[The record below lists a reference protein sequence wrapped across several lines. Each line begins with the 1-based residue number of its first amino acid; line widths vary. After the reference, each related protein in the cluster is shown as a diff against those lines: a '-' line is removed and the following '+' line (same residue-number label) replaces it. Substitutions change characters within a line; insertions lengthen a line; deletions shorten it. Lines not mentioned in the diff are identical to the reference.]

1 MASSIN
7 TYNINKIYDTWQS
20 RGSDC
25 APRSGAKELSPVLP
39 LDRVTL
45 SKQALGDRADQ
56 RQSIPGLSDE
66 QNLSED
72 QKQQVKELKKRDA
85 DVKSHEQA
93 HMASGGGLVQGG
105 ASFEYQNGPDGRM
118 YAVGGEVKI
127 DMSPERT
134 PEATIRKMQQVR
146 RAALAPAEPSGT
158 DRAVAAQASQIE
170 TQARAELS
178 EKNRPYASN
187 GDDTAPSSTR
197 AAGASH
203 GYAPNGDAAAYQ
215 PGGQRID
222 LII

>member
-1 MASSIN
+1 MTSAIN
-7 TYNINKIYDTWQS
+7 TYGINKIYDGWQS
-20 RGSDC
+20 RGGDC
-25 APRSGAKELSPVLP
+25 APRSGQKELSPVLP
-39 LDRVTL
+39 VDRVTL
-45 SKQALGDRADQ
+45 SRQALGEQAGQ
-56 RQSIPGLSDE
+56 RQAASGLSGE
-66 QNLSED
+66 QNLNEE

-85 DVKSHEQA
+85 EVKSHEQA

-127 DMSPERT
+127 DMSRERT

-170 TQARAELS
+170 AQARVELS
-178 EKNRPYASN
+178 EKNQP
-187 GDDTAPSSTR
+187 DTPKSDERAPSPFGE
-197 AAGASH
+197 AGAFH
-203 GYAPNGDAAAYQ
+203 GYSPNGNTAAYQ

-222 LII
+222 LVI